1 MLFTTFSPL
10 GWIMAILAFGLLM
23 TEWYWILETLLLFI
37 SLKRKKKLFC
47 LLDLEIYI
55 ISILPKYPLEINLNN
70 IYAYPLPEE
79 GNIIIF

>member
-1 MLFTTFSPL
+1 MILNSGNIVTFHFS
-10 GWIMAILAFGLLM
+10 
-23 TEWYWILETLLLFI
+23 EKE
-37 SLKRKKKLFC
+37 KKLFC